1 MTPITRRT
9 IKDEDRVRHTD
20 KLFGF
25 HFPLRLEP
33 LVYATADRLSCDYTG
48 GYWEF
53 YALSNGAFYM
63 APIGDKLFHVTCE
76 NGFTGEMSADAL
88 GITACL
94 YAYSY
99 LSFSGMLGFADM
111 CAQQYHRLR
120 EYALEHSEAEEI
132 MGAID

>member
-9 IKDEDRVRHTD
+9 IKDDDRVTHTAD
-20 KLFGF
+20 LFGF
-25 HFPLRLEP
+25 HFPLHLEP
-33 LVYATADRLSCDYTG
+33 LLYATADRLSRDYCG

-63 APIGDKLFHVTCE
+63 APIGDKPCHVTCE

-88 GITACL
+88 GSTACL

-99 LSFSGMLGFADM
+99 LSFSGMLGFGDS

-120 EYALEHSEAEEI
+120 EYVLTHSEAEQI